1 MTIRPWIA
9 VAVGA
14 LLAGCEATGG
24 GTSGASSGILRP
36 WRENSL
42 GFRKPT
48 SASGSAEISY
58 C

>member
-9 VAVGA
+9 ATLGF
-14 LLAGCEATGG
+14 LLAGCAATGG
-24 GTSGASSGILRP
+24 ETSGASSGTLRP